1 MTFKERSI
9 TFQEFALSEAVPLSA
24 IQEAVLEFV
33 RGRDDALVFGAQA
46 VNAHVDEPRMCQIV
60 DIMAIDA
67 ETFAETLRLHLN
79 ERSHIAVSTQ
89 TVAGGM
95 GFRIDQV
102 RQPSNRHLVDIRE
115 IETLPECQRIE
126 GVLVPTPTELIT
138 QKLMSLVSRLKTAKG
153 MTDMADLR
161 RILLKFPTLKV
172 AEGAVVERLRQQ
184 HAAQAVHEAWQSIVA
199 EEIEMDDDDRY

>member
-1 MTFKERSI
+1 M
-9 TFQEFALSEAVPLSA
+9 SEAVPLSA
-24 IQEAVLEFV
+24 IQEAVLAFV

-46 VNAHVDEPRMCQIV
+46 VNAHVDEPRMSQDV
-60 DIMAIDA
+60 DIMAINA
-67 ETFAETLRLHLN
+67 AVFAETLRVHLN
-79 ERSHIAVSTQ
+79 ERFHFAVRTR

-102 RQPSNRHLVDIRE
+102 RQPRNRHLVDIRE
-115 IETLPECQRIE
+115 IESLPECQRIE

-184 HAAQAVHEAWQSIVA
+184 HATQSVHDAWQSIVA
-199 EEIEMDDDDRY
+199 EEIEMDDDDHY